1 MKNFFCCCL
10 LLLLAIFSA
19 AGCNNKK
26 APVLSAATGGKYV
39 ILDVR
44 TVHEFRSGHISG
56 AVNIPHDMI
65 AGRISVAVPDK
76 ATELKIYCRSGR
88 RVKIAMES
96 LRKLGY
102 HNLTDLGGLHD
113 AQKILNLPIVEN

>member
-1 MKNFFCCCL
+1 MKNFFCCWL
-10 LLLLAIFSA
+10 LVLLAIFSA
-19 AGCNNKK
+19 GCNNKK
-26 APVLSAATGGKYV
+26 VAVEPAKTGNEYV

-44 TVHEFRSGHISG
+44 TADEFRSGHIRG

-65 AGRISVAVPDK
+65 DGRILAVVPDK

-96 LRKLGY
+96 LKKLGY
-102 HNLTDLGGLHD
+102 NNLTSLGGVHD
-113 AQKILNLPIVEN
+113 AQKILDLPIVKD